1 MKELLRSSDI
11 VALSWFG
18 AFLADSGID
27 CEVFDTH
34 TSSFLGSPFGFPRRL
49 MVADE
54 DFLRAE
60 SLLDEARKAG
70 HSL

>member
-1 MKELLRSSDI
+1 MKELLRSSDV
-11 VALSWFG
+11 VALSWLG

-27 CEVFDTH
+27 CEVFDDH
-34 TSSFLGSPFGFPRRL
+34 TSSFLGQFGFPRRL

-54 DFLRAE
+54 DYSRAVR
-60 SLLDEARKAG
+60 LLDTAREAG